1 MPVTERLD
9 LGNYLPYL
17 LNRVGFALVERFTAG
32 ALKSHALSIEMWR
45 VLAALSHNGAQR
57 QIDLVAVTSIDAS
70 TVSRLVTRLVNTGL
84 VTRSRSPKSSREVV
98 VALSPRGRA
107 LVTRLIPIARE
118 LEQTAVMGI
127 AAKDMA
133 VVKRALHRMY
143 RNMAASLRGGSSRG
157 RRTHG
162 ADR

>member
-1 MPVTERLD
+1 LTERFD

-17 LNRVGFALVERFTAG
+17 LNRVGFALVERFTAD

-70 TVSRLVTRLVNTGL
+70 TISRLVTRLVNAGL
-84 VTRSRSPKSSREVV
+84 VTRSRSRKSNREVV

-107 LVTRLIPIARE
+107 LVTRLIPIARD
-118 LEQTAVMGI
+118 LEQTAATGI
-127 AAKDMA
+127 AGKDMA

-143 RNMAASLRGGSSRG
+143 RNMAGSQRGGRP
-157 RRTHG
+157 
-162 ADR
+162 